1 MALSAREVKE
11 RKQAPPVDGVLP
23 VILERWSARS
33 YAERA
38 VPSTEIEKLFEAV
51 RWTAS
56 ARNDQPWRF
65 VVGCRGSE
73 TYNKMVDAMMD
84 FTRPWAS
91 TAPVLILCLAKK
103 RFSLDGSPNPFHLY
117 DLGGAATTILLQAT
131 WQGLSART
139 LASFFGDKLRQS
151 FGIPEDYAIGSVIAL
166 GYQGDPAALPS
177 EEMIAMETSSR
188 ERKPLQEI
196 VYSSWGKP
204 LEF

>member
-1 MALSAREVKE
+1 MALSATEVKE
-11 RKQAPPVDGVLP
+11 LKQAPPVDGVLP
-23 VILERWSARS
+23 VILERWSVRS

-38 VPSTEIEKLFEAV
+38 VPSAEIEKLFAAA

-56 ARNDQPWRF
+56 ARNEQPWRF

-73 TYNKMVDAMMD
+73 TYNKIVDVMME

-91 TAPVLILCLAKK
+91 TAPVLIVCLAKK
-103 RFSLDGSPNPFHLY
+103 QFTHDGSPNPFALY
-117 DLGGAATTILLQAT
+117 DLGAAATTIMLQAT
-131 WQGLSART
+131 WQGLSCRT

-151 FGIPEDYAIGSVIAL
+151 FAVPEDYAIGSIIAL

-177 EEMIAMETSSR
+177 QEMIAQETSSR
-188 ERKPLQEI
+188 ARKPLNEL
-196 VYSSWGKP
+196 VYSSWGEP

>member
-1 MALSAREVKE
+1 MALSVLEVKE
-11 RKQAPPVDGVLP
+11 LKQAPPVDGVLP

-38 VPSTEIEKLFEAV
+38 VPTTEIEKLFAAV

-56 ARNDQPWRF
+56 ARNEQPWRF
-65 VVGCRGSE
+65 VVGYRGSE
-73 TYNKMVDAMMD
+73 TYNKMVDVMMA

-103 RFSLDGSPNPFHLY
+103 QFTHDGSPNPFHMY
-117 DLGGAATTILLQAT
+117 DLGAAATTIMLQAT
-131 WQGLSART
+131 WQGLSSRT
-139 LASFFGDKLRQS
+139 LASFFGDKLRAS
-151 FGIPEDYAIGSVIAL
+151 LNIPDDFVIGSIIAL

-177 EEMIAMETSSR
+177 PEMIAQESSSR
-188 ERKPLQEI
+188 ERKPLKEI
-196 VYSSWGKP
+196 VYSSWEQP